1 MGTQQKIIGYLSING
16 KAHKYKITRQLKI
29 DVMEVKRTLSDM
41 EKKGLIMLKEGSAI
55 LLKRKKPLE
64 KK

>member
-16 KAHKYKITRQLKI
+16 KAHKYKIARQLKI
-29 DVMEVKRTLSDM
+29 GVMEVTRALSNM
-41 EKKGLIMLKEGSAI
+41 EKMGLITLKEGSAI